1 MLQQILNFILLINA
15 FFYFSLVNLKTAQAA
30 YTPPPNQKKPPS
42 NASSGSAATRGCDGN
57 SILSTILASGN
68 RVGQTVSTHP
78 TFVWFIDDNQPRKM
92 EFIIY
97 EPIQDNQYK
106 KVYQTTKTTTS
117 GIMSFTLPNDE
128 PPLKPN
134 KIYVSQITI
143 FCEPNSPSTAL
154 FDLVYF
160 EVVNVSST
168 LISELE
174 NASNSL
180 EKVNIYAESGL
191 WFDAM
196 KEALKL
202 SPSGTLGEAGITL
215 VQELIPYEK
224 VTINQDTD
232 SFRIERLEQFLLNN

>member
-1 MLQQILNFILLINA
+1 M
-15 FFYFSLVNLKTAQAA
+15 
-30 YTPPPNQKKPPS
+30 P
-42 NASSGSAATRGCDGN
+42 
-57 SILSTILASGN
+57 TILASGN
-68 RVGQTVSTHP
+68 TVGQTISTHP
-78 TFVWFIDDNQPRKM
+78 TFVWFIDENEPRQM

-97 EPIQDNQYK
+97 EYIQDNQYK

-128 PPLKPN
+128 PPLKTN
-134 KIYVSQITI
+134 KIYVSQVII
-143 FCEPNSPSTAL
+143 FCEINSPSTAL

-160 EVVNVSST
+160 EVVNVSPT
-168 LISELE
+168 LTNQLA
-174 NASNSL
+174 NAYTSL

-196 KEALKL
+196 KVAVKL
-202 SPSGTLGEAGITL
+202 SPSGTLGEAGVTL

-232 SFRIERLEQFLLNN
+232 SSRIERLEEFLLNN

>member
-1 MLQQILNFILLINA
+1 MLKQTLTLTLFINSL
-15 FFYFSLVNLKTAQAA
+15 FYFNLFNVPTAQAA

-42 NASSGSAATRGCDGN
+42 NASSGSAATRGCDEN

-68 RVGQTVSTHP
+68 RVGQTISTHP
-78 TFVWFIDDNQPRKM
+78 TFVWFIDDNQPRQM
-92 EFIIY
+92 EFIVY
-97 EPIQDNQYK
+97 EHIQDNQYK

-117 GIMSFTLPNDE
+117 GIMDFTLPNDE

-134 KIYVSQITI
+134 KIYVSQVTI

-154 FDLVYF
+154 SDLVYF
-160 EVVNVSST
+160 EVVNVSSPLT
-168 LISELE
+168 NQLE

-180 EKVNIYAESGL
+180 EKVNIYAKSGL

-202 SPSGTLGEAGITL
+202 SPSGELGEAGVTL

-224 VTINQDTD
+224 ATINQAHD
-232 SFRIERLEQFLLNN
+232 SLRIERLEQFLLNN

>member
-1 MLQQILNFILLINA
+1 MLKQILTLTLFINTFL
-15 FFYFSLVNLKTAQAA
+15 YFNLFNVPTAQAA

-42 NASSGSAATRGCDGN
+42 NTSSGSAATRGCDEN

-68 RVGQTVSTHP
+68 RVGQTISTHP
-78 TFVWFIDDNQPRKM
+78 TFVWFIDDNQPRQM
-92 EFIIY
+92 EFIVY
-97 EPIQDNQYK
+97 EYIQDNQYK

-128 PPLKPN
+128 PPLTPN
-134 KIYVSQITI
+134 KIYVSQVTI

-154 FDLVYF
+154 SDLVYF
-160 EVVNVSST
+160 EIVNISST
-168 LISELE
+168 LTNQLE

-196 KEALKL
+196 KEAIKL
-202 SPSGTLGEAGITL
+202 SPSGELGEAGVTL

-224 VTINQDTD
+224 ATLNQEIDSLRIN
-232 SFRIERLEQFLLNN
+232 RLEQFLLNN